1 MRLAYYGDS
10 LSPNITQ
17 TPEGFLICKNV
28 PIGRTGDMEYT
39 RAELNLEGDPTEMV
53 IVHRDEKDVFDPA
66 TIASFEGKAVTDNHP
81 HEDVMPDNYANYGK
95 GHIQNVRRGTGEN
108 NDRLVAD
115 LFVTDPTLINEI
127 LNKVRREVSCG
138 YDCKFPPNE
147 DGTYSQRQIRGNHVA
162 VVSDGRAGDSVCIKD
177 SVPTHS
183 LETLENNSRKERIS
197 MKNSRKKAKTNPILS
212 LFAKSVRDAKDSNEV
227 EEIIE
232 EVTEIFDCEG
242 KDEENTTPATDSGSE
257 KAADGVLTADDV
269 EKMIDSAVSKAIETV
284 MDAMSPKKSED
295 EDPDDLIK
303 GLIEELTEDKD
314 VDDEDVDDNSEQEDA
329 LTVEAG
335 SMDGEET
342 EDSDNSE
349 LKAVAHDTAIQIL
362 KSARPAIAKIKDKA
376 ERKRVT
382 DALISSVRS
391 QTGSKQMSSIMKTA
405 AKVAQKQARDSA
417 IGKGVDLEA
426 VQKAYDSRNPHKKG
440 DS

>member
-1 MRLAYYGDS
+1 
-10 LSPNITQ
+10 
-17 TPEGFLICKNV
+17 
-28 PIGRTGDMEYT
+28 MEYT
-39 RAELNLEGDPTEMV
+39 RAELSLDGDPTEKV

-66 TIASFEGKAVTDNHP
+66 TVASFEGKAVTDNHP

-95 GHIQNVRRGTGEN
+95 GHTQNVRRGTGEN
-108 NDRLVAD
+108 NDKLVAD
-115 LFVTDPTLINEI
+115 LFVTDPTLISEI
-127 LNKVRREVSCG
+127 LNNVRREVSCG
-138 YDCKFPPNE
+138 YDCKFSPNE

-162 VVSDGRAGDSVCIKD
+162 VVVDGRAGDSVCIKD
-177 SVPTHS
+177 SVPT
-183 LETLENNSRKERIS
+183 LEKSNRKERIS

-232 EVTEIFDCEG
+232 EVTEILDCEG
-242 KDEENTTPATDSGSE
+242 KDEEEKTPATDSGGE
-257 KAADGVLTADDV
+257 KAADGVLTADEV
-269 EKMIDSAVSKAIETV
+269 KKMIDEGLAAGFKTLIDSMTPKA
-284 MDAMSPKKSED
+284 ED
-295 EDPDDLIK
+295 EDPEDLIE
-303 GLIEELTEDKD
+303 GLIEELSDGAGA
-314 VDDEDVDDNSEQEDA
+314 DDNKASEQEDA

-335 SMDGEET
+335 SMDSEET
-342 EDSDNSE
+342 EDSDNSG

-391 QTGSKQMSSIMKTA
+391 QTGSKQMSSIMKTI

-440 DS
+440 DSKS